1 MLTIN
6 FDDRD
11 LAALGNRAALL
22 TDRNL
27 RFAIAQAMTDSAKEA
42 QEHLKQVTPRF
53 VDRPTPYTL
62 NSTYVRFA
70 NPNRLTAEVGFK
82 QSGAKNPSGKYL
94 TPMARGGDR
103 SNTRVEGVLRAGGVI
118 KPTQFI
124 VPLPAFRGDPFGNV
138 PRGTYNMMLSQLKAF
153 SGDSRYLN
161 ASDSAR
167 SRRKR
172 ETAGRFFV
180 IRSQELGEGPKGI
193 FYRAPGSD
201 RIELAF
207 AVLDDAPN
215 YERRFPINRILN
227 DEYANAYSRN
237 IQTSL
242 AKELDRALGR

>member
-1 MLTIN
+1 MLNIT
-6 FDDRD
+6 FDDSQ
-11 LAALGNRAALL
+11 LTALGDRAALL

-42 QEHLKQVTPRF
+42 QAHLKAVTPRF
-53 VDRPTPYTL
+53 VDRPTPFTT

-70 NPNRLTAEVGFK
+70 NPSRLTAEVGFRG
-82 QSGAKNPSGKYL
+82 SGAPNPSGKYL
-94 TPMARGGDR
+94 TPIARGGDR
-103 SNTRVEGVLRAGGVI
+103 SNTRAEGVLRRGGVI
-118 KPTQFI
+118 KPNQYI
-124 VPLPAFRGDPFGNV
+124 VPLPAFRGDPYGNV
-138 PRGTYNMMLSQLKAF
+138 PRGTYTMLLSQLKAF
-153 SGDSRYLN
+153 SGDLGYLN
-161 ASDSAR
+161 ASGSAR

-180 IRSQELGEGPKGI
+180 VRSQKLGEGPKGI
-193 FYRAPGSD
+193 FYRAPDGD

-242 AKELDRALGR
+242 ARELQRALGR